1 MGGGGGG
8 GGGGKP
14 QRQPESK
21 GQTPD
26 VALAVVHAECA
37 ICFEPLCDAPCCVF
51 GDHEGART
59 CRHYFHSVCTRGLV
73 TRRVMGAKRDQ
84 VCPLCRA
91 PYSRAMAV
99 PDCNVDPKQ
108 WFKVVDYDGDGSLDM
123 DEVLGVLKATIPTD
137 HAELEAAMP
146 ELWPR
151 WDPNGDGC
159 KCGVIGYGVI
169 GTGYWGGG
177 FRTCVARGAPL

>member
-1 MGGGGGG
+1 
-8 GGGGKP
+8 
-14 QRQPESK
+14 
-21 GQTPD
+21 
-26 VALAVVHAECA
+26 
-37 ICFEPLCDAPCCVF
+37 
-51 GDHEGART
+51 
-59 CRHYFHSVCTRGLV
+59 
-73 TRRVMGAKRDQ
+73 
-84 VCPLCRA
+84 
-91 PYSRAMAV
+91 MAV

-177 FRTCVARGAPL
+177 FRTCVARGAPLGPRALLANDSL